1 MRPSDM
7 SGDVDS
13 PRPPDLNTLTNNWAG
28 RGRLVVLPPL
38 QHKLHSV
45 VEKLPVIPPI
55 SAVKVEQSSTTTAR
69 GRDRPLEDD
78 NRAERNTR
86 LRNNH
91 LRKVYLV
98 SLAQL
103 LAVLLMV
110 VVFTE
115 VQTIRDYNNQ
125 HSWIGVLLIGNN
137 TSQLYHILFPVLQS
151 CC

>member
-1 MRPSDM
+1 M
-7 SGDVDS
+7 
-13 PRPPDLNTLTNNWAG
+13 
-28 RGRLVVLPPL
+28 VLPPL